1 MIGLLWL
8 LNLAAAATPDE
19 AVRAALA
26 QDPAIAMAEAR
37 VERARGALAGTGF
50 FLENPSIDAGF
61 AVVGSRLEL
70 GLSQSLSL
78 GGEGIQAR
86 GAARAEGDAAR
97 WALVRT
103 RLEVAASARLA
114 WIQVVE
120 AEGVLAFHAADLDS
134 AGRLRELAELRL
146 SAGDGTVLE
155 LRLARLE
162 EAAAVGAWL
171 EADRS
176 LREVRAL
183 FAAQTGLD
191 MAEPVEGD
199 PLAAAPWTEVAPG
212 DSRADVA
219 AAEASED
226 AARHAVAAAKAGR
239 VPELSVG
246 AFVEQ
251 DPDGL
256 LVGPTVGLELPLWR
270 HNETEVGE
278 ARAAQIEAEASTRA
292 LRARAGS
299 EQKAAAAQQASILR
313 AAQILGDVPPEE
325 LTTTLAELELAYR
338 SGELSMADVLVLR
351 GRFRAGQLAWFDA
364 RATIARA
371 RIDAALAV
379 EAETLLLPAGP

>member
-37 VERARGALAGTGF
+37 VERARGALTGTGF

-176 LREVRAL
+176 LREVRAH

-191 MAEPVEGD
+191 MAEPGD
-199 PLAAAPWTEVAPG
+199 PLAAAPWTEVEPG

-219 AAEASED
+219 SAEAAED
-226 AARHAVAAAKAGR
+226 AARRTVAAAKAGR
-239 VPELSVG
+239 VPELRLG

-251 DPDGL
+251 EPGGL
-256 LVGPTVGLELPLWR
+256 LVGPTVGLELPFWR
-270 HNETEVGE
+270 HNEAAVGE
-278 ARAAQIEAEASTRA
+278 ARAAQIEAEARTRS

-299 EQKAAAAQQASILR
+299 EQQAAAAQQASALR
-313 AAQILGDVPPEE
+313 AAQILGDVPPEDMA
-325 LTTTLAELELAYR
+325 TTLAELEAAYR

-351 GRFRAGQLAWFDA
+351 GRFRAGQLAWFEA
-364 RATIARA
+364 RATLARA
-371 RIDAALAV
+371 RIDAALAA
-379 EAETLLLPAGP
+379 EAEPLLIGEAR